1 MHFFVNGKDLKAALA
16 EFKRAKIKGLVLV
29 GSDTNETVT
38 FDAYTGDLN
47 KTGPVTIPERRLRV
61 TIPAR
66 YTDTSGLSLGS
77 FKCDLKDL
85 KADADEVEI
94 SEDCFGLLVN
104 GDLRTSTETSANNMP
119 WENVAEPVWTARRE
133 ITPEDSK
140 ALAWVREAIDT
151 ESTRGFDH
159 LRIAGARA
167 EATNGYWLARAAVS
181 GDGPEMYMHW
191 MIADLAARA
200 PGVLSSA
207 TTDDGTEWAQYRAP
221 GIILETA
228 RKADHPVWP
237 EFDKAFPK
245 NAPSVQVHVPHL
257 RDTVKAAVKGY
268 KIAYVSLSCALG
280 SRKMSVAG
288 VEVIRPMKPPYDT
301 LERSGETRTETAML
315 DEPSTL
321 KALAGVVTYNVE
333 YLAPLLAGFASNA
346 QMSLGEAE
354 GPLMFAGETRTAV
367 VMPFD

>member
-38 FDAYTGDLN
+38 LDAYTGDLN

-66 YTDTSGLSLGS
+66 YTDEWTSRGS

-85 KADADEVEI
+85 EADADDVEI

-104 GDLRTSTETSANNMP
+104 GDLRASTETSANNMP
-119 WENVAEPVWTARRE
+119 WENVAEPVWTGRRE

-140 ALAWVREAIDT
+140 AIAWVREAIDK
-151 ESTRGFDH
+151 ESSRGFDH
-159 LRIAGARA
+159 LSLSGARA
-167 EATNGYWLARAAVS
+167 EATNGHWLARAAVS

-191 MIADLAARA
+191 MIADLAAGA

-207 TTDDGTEWAQYRAP
+207 KSDDGTEWAQYRAP

-228 RKADHPVWP
+228 RKADHPEWP
-237 EFDKAFPK
+237 EFDKVFPK
-245 NAPSVQVHVPHL
+245 GAPSVQVHVPHL
-257 RDTVKAAVKGY
+257 RDTVKAAVNGY
-268 KIAYVSLSCALG
+268 SHALVNLCCSLSQ
-280 SRKMSVAG
+280 RKMSVAG
-288 VEVIRPMKPPYDT
+288 IEIKHPMKPPYDT
-301 LERSGETRTETAML
+301 LERTCDSRTEIAML
-315 DEPSTL
+315 DDPSTL
-321 KALAGVVTYNVE
+321 TALAGVVTYNAA
-333 YLAPLLAGFASNA
+333 YLVPLLAGFAGNA
-346 QMSLGEAE
+346 QMSLRDAGE
-354 GPLMFAGETRTAV
+354 PLMFADEARTAV
-367 VMPFD
+367 IMSID